1 MSRGRLG
8 AGLGAGV
15 CLALA
20 MPPWGF
26 APLGLATFALLA
38 LALHRAAPREA
49 ALALWVA
56 GFAAFALT
64 GPWLVETVRRFTGV
78 PWILAALAHVGA
90 CGWMALAWALAGYV
104 AARTA
109 AVLGGALAAG
119 LALWAA
125 LRFGP
130 RVFPFPP
137 ALPLVSLP
145 ALPQCADLVGVEG
158 LGAALLALSVLGVEA
173 ARRRC
178 ARRGAAVA
186 LSVAAMLTYG
196 ALREAQ
202 VVRAREAAPT
212 LAVALVQPAVGAA
225 LRWEPWAKDAA
236 LARLQSLTRD
246 GGAGADLVVW
256 PEAAYPHE
264 LRIDLARDGEGAPAV
279 MPEAASP
286 LLFGAMARAAAPA
299 DPRRFNAVF
308 LRARDGRIAGAA
320 AKRVLVPFGEYLPG
334 LVGFPALHA
343 AATGGQ
349 GVSPGTVPPRIS
361 LGRNEIGVLNCFED
375 TVPEAVEG
383 IAGVDLLV
391 NVTNDGW
398 FAGSNN
404 AQHVVAARWRA
415 IELRRDLV
423 RASNEGASGHIDAR
437 GRVLAQAPQGVMTVL
452 RVSPRALRGVP
463 TAAPFAMVWGPRVAL
478 AALVAAWWL
487 ARQRERRG

>member
-1 MSRGRLG
+1 MNRGRLG
-8 AGLGAGV
+8 AGVGAGV

-20 MPPWGF
+20 MPPWDLP
-26 APLGLATFALLA
+26 ALGLATFALLA
-38 LALHRAAPREA
+38 LALRGASARTAAGS
-49 ALALWVA
+49 LWAGGFVA
-56 GFAAFALT
+56 FTLT

-78 PWILAALAHVGA
+78 PWLLALLAHLGA
-90 CGWMALAWALAGYV
+90 CAGMALAWALAGYL

-109 AVLGGALAAG
+109 PVLGGAASAG
-119 LALWAA
+119 LALWAG

-130 RVFPFPP
+130 QVFPYPP

-145 ALPQCADLVGVEG
+145 VLPQCADLVGVEG
-158 LGAALLALSVLGVEA
+158 LGAVLLALSVQGVEA

-178 ARRGAAVA
+178 VRRGAVVGLA
-186 LSVAAMLTYG
+186 VAAMLGYG
-196 ALREAQ
+196 ALREAR
-202 VVRAREAAPT
+202 VVRAREAAPA

-225 LRWEPWAKDAA
+225 LRWAPWAQDAA
-236 LARLQSLTRD
+236 LARLRSLTGA

-256 PEAAYPHE
+256 HEAAYPHE
-264 LRIDLARDGEGAPAV
+264 LPLDLARDGEGAPPAL
-279 MPEAASP
+279 PDDGPP
-286 LLFGAMARAAAPA
+286 LLFGAMARAGA
-299 DPRRFNAVF
+299 RRLNAVF
-308 LRARDGRIAGAA
+308 LRAPGGRIAGAA
-320 AKRVLVPFGEYLPG
+320 AKRVLLPFGEYLPA
-334 LVGFPALHA
+334 VVWFPAWHA

-349 GVSPGTVPPRIS
+349 GVSPGAATPRIS
-361 LGRNEIGVLNCFED
+361 LARNEIGVLNCFED

-383 IAGVDLLV
+383 LAGVDLLV
-391 NVTNDGW
+391 NVTNDAW

-452 RVSPRALRGVP
+452 RVTPRALRGVP

-478 AALVAAWWL
+478 VVLAVAWWQS
-487 ARQRERRG
+487 RRRERSG

>member
-1 MSRGRLG
+1 MNRGRLG
-8 AGLGAGV
+8 AGVGAGV

-20 MPPWGF
+20 MPPWDL
-26 APLGLATFALLA
+26 APLGLGTFALLA

-49 ALALWVA
+49 AAALWA
-56 GFAAFALT
+56 GGLAAFALT
-64 GPWLVETVRRFTGV
+64 GPWLIETVRRFTGV
-78 PWILAALAHVGA
+78 PWTLAALAHVGA
-90 CGWMALAWALAGYV
+90 CAWMALAWALAGYL

-109 AVLGGALAAG
+109 AVLGAALSAG

-130 RVFPFPP
+130 RVFPYPP

-178 ARRGAAVA
+178 ARRGAAV
-186 LSVAAMLTYG
+186 LLGVAGMLTYG

-202 VVRAREAAPT
+202 VMRARTAAPT

-236 LARLQSLTRD
+236 LARLQSLSRE

-256 PEAAYPHE
+256 HEAAYPHE
-264 LRIDLARDGEGAPAV
+264 LRMDVARDGEAAPAAL
-279 MPEAASP
+279 PDDGPP
-286 LLFGAMARAAAPA
+286 LLFGAMARAGDDAH
-299 DPRRFNAVF
+299 PRRFNIVF
-308 LRARDGRIAGAA
+308 LRARGGRIAGSA
-320 AKRVLVPFGEYLPG
+320 AKRVLLPFGEYLPG
-334 LVGFPALHA
+334 LVWFRAQHA

-349 GVSPGTVPPRIS
+349 GVSPGTTPPRIS
-361 LGRNEIGVLNCFED
+361 LGRKEIGVLNCFED
-375 TVPEAVEG
+375 TVPEALEG

-391 NVTNDGW
+391 NVTNDAW

-437 GRVLAQAPQGVMTVL
+437 GRVVAQAPQGVMTVL
-452 RVSPRALRGVP
+452 RVTPRALRGVP
-463 TAAPFAMVWGPRVAL
+463 TAAPFAMFWGPR
-478 AALVAAWWL
+478 AALVVLAVAWWQS
-487 ARQRERRG
+487 RRRERSG